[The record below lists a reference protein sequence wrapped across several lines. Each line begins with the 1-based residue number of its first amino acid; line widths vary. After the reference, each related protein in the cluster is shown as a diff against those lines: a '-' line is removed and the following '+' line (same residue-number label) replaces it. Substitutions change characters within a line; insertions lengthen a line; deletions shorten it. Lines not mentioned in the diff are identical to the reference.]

1 MDWDPFGINI
11 TGDLDN
17 LSEFL
22 KFITNS
28 FEEFQTMMEENLKG
42 FKVTGIHVFVP
53 VASKPIR
60 LIM

>member
-17 LSEFL
+17 LAEFL
-22 KFITNS
+22 KFLTDS
-28 FEEFQTMMEENLKG
+28 FEEFQAIMEENLKG
-42 FKVTGIHVFVP
+42 FKGTGIHVFVP
-53 VASKPIR
+53 VATKPIK

>member
-11 TGDLDN
+11 TGDLNN

-22 KFITNS
+22 KYLIDS
-28 FEEFQTMMEENLKG
+28 FEEFQTIMEENMKG
-42 FKVTGIHVFVP
+42 FKGSGIHVFVP
-53 VASKPIR
+53 VASKPIN